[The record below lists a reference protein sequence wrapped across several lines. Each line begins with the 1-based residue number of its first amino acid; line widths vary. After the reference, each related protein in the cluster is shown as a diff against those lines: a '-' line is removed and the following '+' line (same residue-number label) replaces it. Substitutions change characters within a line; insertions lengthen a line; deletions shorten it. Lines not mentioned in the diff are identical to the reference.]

1 MACRPSLL
9 LFYCCSLLATALAA
23 CESDDAATRFAD
35 FTEPL
40 LEKYTNLEICMKTC
54 EACQDV
60 ASCSQYC
67 NENISDATPACEDKL
82 ALWYLAVNGDVFVN
96 GQCRTAPIEYE
107 FIIKK
112 TEELVACMDA
122 HGCLRLEDRQYP
134 CAPVYDGGSTTCG
147 CAKECKGG
155 TVYRTDCPKT
165 SGTMIDCECFVNDV
179 SVGTCQQGFLE
190 QCDQWN
196 GCCHQYFPPLPQ

>member
-9 LFYCCSLLATALAA
+9 LFCCCSLLATALAA

-40 LEKYTNLEICMKTC
+40 LEKYTTMQICMKSC
-54 EACQDV
+54 EDCLGSVV

-67 NENISDATPACEDKL
+67 KESLSDATPACEDEL
-82 ALWYLAVNGDVFVN
+82 ALFILAVNGDLYVT

-107 FIIKK
+107 FIVKK
-112 TEELVACMDA
+112 TAELNACIDV
-122 HGCLRLEDRQYP
+122 HGCNNVEGSCEPTYE
-134 CAPVYDGGSTTCG
+134 GGSTSCG
-147 CAKECKGG
+147 CSKECKGG

-179 SVGTCQQGFLE
+179 SVGTCQQSFLD

-196 GCCHQYFPPLPQ
+196 GCCHQHFPPLPQ